1 MNASKRCLAA
11 IAATCCVFI
20 LCRNLIAR
28 QNETQ
33 DQRGPGKI
41 EVTVNAVVVPVVVRD
56 RQGRAVGDL
65 KKEDFQL
72 FDRDKRQEI
81 SGFTIEKRAGLESGT
96 RVAEPRQASPTVE
109 PLPKSGP
116 KRSLVFLFDDL
127 HLSVGELLRAQDVA
141 TKMLGESLTDSDM
154 AAVVSMSGSNS
165 GLTHDLATLQ
175 EAVQKLKLQQLY
187 RHDEHACPNI
197 NFYQADLIVNKHDQ
211 AALELAEADYVTC
224 ANLIGASPKMVES
237 MVRSVAQQS
246 LTNGENDVWVSLRT
260 VEEFVKRMGN
270 LPGQRTLILISPGFF
285 TMTPDALAEKSLV
298 LNSAARANVTISAID
313 ARGLYTTGI
322 DASER
327 GGSSNQ
333 DLITGQHAQYHAN
346 AMYFDEDVMAEL
358 ADGTGGTFFHNSNDL
373 EGGFKSLTQAPEC
386 VYLLE
391 FSPKKVKPDGA
402 YHPLKVK
409 VDRRDLKL
417 QARRGY
423 FAPKPDKASAA
434 IAQTVPQSP
443 APPSPS
449 LPEANA
455 TSQVPPAHDVPRSPI
470 IPETKVVE
478 RKPKS
483 KVLLWDPPLVD
494 GTLHSQNLPSPCL
507 LSEVLEQ
514 AGTRAD
520 ELVTNLQNFTAQEK
534 IEYQLRSSVT
544 HVLQSGTGAFD
555 YTVVFGQRRGG
566 LAVQESRTL
575 ERGTRAFPFSIQDV
589 GLPEMALIF
598 LPEFQGDYEMKCEG
612 AAEWGGQSTW
622 VLHFEQRKDRPSH
635 TASFRVKGV
644 DYPAKLKGRAWISQD
659 PSADSGEVLHLETSL
674 MEAIPAANVR
684 QMYLS
689 VDYAPVQ
696 FRTQNTR
703 VWLPQAAD
711 AYGDFGDHYT
721 IAYHTFTDFLLF
733 SVQTDQVI
741 EKPKEH

>member
-1 MNASKRCLAA
+1 MNASKRCPTGIAIWCMFVLCRCLAA
-11 IAATCCVFI
+11 QQKESQS
-20 LCRNLIAR
+20 R
-28 QNETQ
+28 E
-33 DQRGPGKI
+33 GPGKI
-41 EVTVNAVVVPVVVRD
+41 EVTVNAVVVPVVVHD
-56 RQGRAVGDL
+56 REGHAVGDL
-65 KKEDFQL
+65 RKEDFQL

-81 SGFTIEKRAGLESGT
+81 SGFTIERRAGLDIGT
-96 RVAEPRQASPTVE
+96 RVAEPKEVNPTVE

-116 KRSLVFLFDDL
+116 KRSIVFLFDDF
-127 HLSVGELLRAQDVA
+127 HLSVGELLRAQSVA
-141 TKMLGESLTDSDM
+141 TKMLGESLTDSDI

-175 EAVQKLKLQQLY
+175 EAVKKLKLQQLY

-246 LTNGENDVWVSLRT
+246 LTNGEHDVWLSLRT
-260 VEEFVKRMGN
+260 VEEFVKKMGS

-285 TMTPDALAEKSLV
+285 TMTPDALAEKSMV
-298 LNSAARANVTISAID
+298 LDSAARSNVTISAID

-346 AMYFDEDVMAEL
+346 AMNFDEDVMAEL
-358 ADGTGGTFFHNSNDL
+358 ADGSGGTFFHNSNDL

-391 FSPKKVKPDGA
+391 FSPKKVSPDGT
-402 YHPLKVK
+402 YHTLKVK
-409 VDRRDLKL
+409 VNRRELKL

-434 IAQTVPQSP
+434 IADAAPQST
-443 APPSPS
+443 AIQPS
-449 LPEANA
+449 LSIPET
-455 TSQVPPAHDVPRSPI
+455 TSNSQPMPVHEVPRPPI
-470 IPETKVVE
+470 VPETKVPE
-478 RKPKS
+478 RKSKG
-483 KVLLWDPPLVD
+483 KVLLWDPPNVE
-494 GTLHSQNLPSPCL
+494 GPLHARDSSLPCV

-514 AGTRAD
+514 AGLRAD

-534 IEYQLRSSVT
+534 IDFELRSTPT
-544 HVLQSGTGAFD
+544 HVMQGGVGNFD
-555 YTVVFGQRRGG
+555 YTVVFGQRPEG

-575 ERGTRAFPFSIQDV
+575 ERGSRAFPFSIQDV

-612 AAEWGGQSTW
+612 AAEWKGQPTW
-622 VLHFEQRKDRPSH
+622 VVHFQQRKDRSGH

-644 DYPAKLKGRAWISQD
+644 DYPAKLRGRAWISQD
-659 PSADSGEVLHLETSL
+659 TSAHSGEVLHLETSL

-703 VWLPQAAD
+703 VWLPQDAD

-721 IAYHTFTDFLLF
+721 VAYHTFTNFLLF
-733 SVQTDQVI
+733 SVQTDQII
-741 EKPKEH
+741 EKPKHP

>member
-1 MNASKRCLAA
+1 MNASTLCLRV
-11 IAATCCVFI
+11 IAASYFGFL
-20 LCRNLIAR
+20 LCTSLEAQ
-28 QNETQ
+28 QNEAQ
-33 DQRGPGKI
+33 IPEGSSKI
-41 EVTVNAVVVPVVVRD
+41 QVTVNAVLVPVVVRD

-65 KKEDFQL
+65 KKEDFQV
-72 FDRDKRQEI
+72 FDRDKRQNI
-81 SGFTIEKRAGLESGT
+81 TGFAIEKRDAVSAGTSVT
-96 RVAEPRQASPTVE
+96 RPGDVGPTSA
-109 PLPKSGP
+109 PPATNLS
-116 KRSLVFLFDDL
+116 KRFIVFLFDDL
-127 HLSVGELLRAQDVA
+127 HLSAGELLRAQNVA
-141 TKMLGESLTDSDM
+141 TKMLGESLGNSDM

-165 GLTHDLATLQ
+165 GLTHDVAILQ
-175 EAVQKLKLQQLY
+175 EAVRNLKLQQLY

-246 LTNGENDVWVSLRT
+246 LTNGEQDVWVSLRT
-260 VEEFVKRMGN
+260 VEEFVKKMGS

-298 LNSAARANVTISAID
+298 LDSAARSNVTISAID
-313 ARGLYTTGI
+313 ARGLYTTEI

-346 AMYFDEDVMAEL
+346 AMNFDEDVMAEL
-358 ADGTGGTFFHNSNDL
+358 ADGTGGIFFHNSNDL

-402 YHPLKVK
+402 YHTLKVK

-417 QARRGY
+417 QVRRGY
-423 FAPKPDKASAA
+423 FSPTPDKASPA
-434 IAQTVPQSP
+434 IAQTAPQSS

-449 LPEANA
+449 VPESKSP
-455 TSQVPPAHDVPRSPI
+455 TQVPPAQELPRSTT
-470 IPETKVVE
+470 IPETKVAE
-478 RKPKS
+478 RKPKA
-483 KVLLWDPPLVD
+483 KVLLWDPPNVD
-494 GTLHSQNLPSPCL
+494 GPVHSHNSSSLCA
-507 LSEVLEQ
+507 LSGVLEQ
-514 AGTRAD
+514 AGSRAD
-520 ELVTNLQNFTAQEK
+520 ELAANLQNFTAQEK
-534 IEYQLRSSVT
+534 IEFQLRSSVT
-544 HVLQSGTGAFD
+544 HVLQDGTGAFD
-555 YTVVFGQRRGG
+555 YNVVFGKTPRG
-566 LAVQESRTL
+566 LAVQENRVP
-575 ERGTRAFPFSIQDV
+575 ERGHRAFPFTIQDV
-589 GLPEMALIF
+589 GIPEMALIF
-598 LPEFQGDYEMKCEG
+598 LPEFQGDYEMRCDG
-612 AAEWGGQSTW
+612 AAEWNGQATW
-622 VLHFEQRKDRPSH
+622 VVHFQQRDDRPTH
-635 TASFRVKGV
+635 TVSFKVKGV
-644 DYPAKLKGRAWISQD
+644 AHPAKLKGRAWIAQ
-659 PSADSGEVLHLETSL
+659 DSGEVVHLETSL

-684 QMYLS
+684 QMYLT
-689 VDYAPVQ
+689 VDYAPVP
-696 FRTQNTR
+696 FRTLNAK

-721 IAYHTFTDFLLF
+721 IAYHTFTDFQLF

>member
-1 MNASKRCLAA
+1 MDDRTRCLPA
-11 IAATCCVFI
+11 IAATGCVFI
-20 LCRNLIAR
+20 LCMNLAAQQIEA
-28 QNETQ
+28 QAQEGQ
-33 DQRGPGKI
+33 AKI

-65 KKEDFQL
+65 KKEQFQV
-72 FDRDKRQEI
+72 FDRDKRQDI
-81 SGFTIEKRAGLESGT
+81 SGFTIEKRAGLGAGT
-96 RVAEPRQASPTVE
+96 SVSEPKGVSPTLA
-109 PLPKSGP
+109 PLTKSVP
-116 KRSLVFLFDDL
+116 KRFIVFLFDDL
-127 HLSVGELLRAQDVA
+127 HLSVGELLRAQIVA
-141 TKMLGESLTDSDM
+141 TKMLGESLADSDL

-175 EAVQKLKLQQLY
+175 EAVKKLKLQQLY

-197 NFYQADLIVNKHDQ
+197 DLYQADLIINKHDQ

-224 ANLIGASPKMVES
+224 AALVGASPRMVES
-237 MVRSVAQQS
+237 MVRSFASQS
-246 LTNGENDVWVSLRT
+246 LLNGEHDVWASLRT
-260 VEEFVKRMGN
+260 VGEFVKKMGT

-298 LNSAARANVTISAID
+298 LDTAARANVTISAMD

-333 DLITGQHAQYHAN
+333 DLITGQHAHYHADVMN
-346 AMYFDEDVMAEL
+346 FDEDVMAEL
-358 ADGTGGTFFHNSNDL
+358 ADGTGGTYFHNSNDL
-373 EGGFKSLTQAPEC
+373 EGGFKSLTQAPEY

-423 FAPKPDKASAA
+423 FAPKPDRASAPLTPA
-434 IAQTVPQSP
+434 VPPSSASPPTPSPPETTATSP
-443 APPSPS
+443 APPA
-449 LPEANA
+449 PEA
-455 TSQVPPAHDVPRSPI
+455 PRSAI
-470 IPETKVVE
+470 AAPETKVAE
-478 RKPKS
+478 RKPKN
-483 KVLLWDPPLVD
+483 KILLWDPPNVD
-494 GTLHSQNLPSPCL
+494 GPLHSDNSSSPCR

-514 AGTRAD
+514 AGARAD

-534 IEYQLRSSVT
+534 IEFQLRSSVT
-544 HVLQSGTGAFD
+544 HVLQAGTGTFD
-555 YTVVFGQRRGG
+555 YTVVFDQRPEG
-566 LAVQESRTL
+566 LAVQESRTP

-598 LPEFQGDYEMKCEG
+598 LPEFQGDYEMRCEG
-612 AAEWGGQSTW
+612 AAEWNGQPTW
-622 VLHFEQRKDRPSH
+622 VLHFQQRKDRPSH
-635 TASFRVKGV
+635 TASFEVKGV
-644 DYPAKLKGRAWISQD
+644 AHPAKLKGRAWIAQ
-659 PSADSGEVLHLETSL
+659 DSGEVLHLETRL

-684 QMYLS
+684 QMYLA

-721 IAYHTFTDFLLF
+721 VADHTFTNFLLF
-733 SVQTDQVI
+733 SVQTDQII
-741 EKPKEH
+741 EKPNRP

>member
-1 MNASKRCLAA
+1 MNLGAQ
-11 IAATCCVFI
+11 
-20 LCRNLIAR
+20 
-28 QNETQ
+28 QNEAQ
-33 DQRGPGKI
+33 AQ
-41 EVTVNAVVVPVVVRD
+41 EVPARIQVMVNAVVVPVVVRD

-65 KKEDFQL
+65 KKEDFQV
-72 FDRDKRQEI
+72 FDRDKRQDI
-81 SGFTIEKRAGLESGT
+81 SGFTLEKRAGLDAGA
-96 RVAEPRQASPTVE
+96 RVAEPRDINPIVA
-109 PLPKSGP
+109 PLLKSVP
-116 KRSLVFLFDDL
+116 KRFMVFLFDDL
-127 HLSVGELLRAQDVA
+127 HLSVGELLRAQSVA
-141 TKMLGESLTDSDM
+141 TKMLGESLADSDM

-175 EAVQKLKLQQLY
+175 EAVKKLKLQQLY

-197 NFYQADLIVNKHDQ
+197 GFYQADLILNKHDQ

-224 ANLIGASPKMVES
+224 AALVGASPRMVES
-237 MVRSVAQQS
+237 MVRSVAEQS
-246 LTNGENDVWVSLRT
+246 LTNGEHDVWASLRT
-260 VEEFVKRMGN
+260 VGDFVKKMGN

-285 TMTPDALAEKSLV
+285 TMTPDALEEKSLV
-298 LNSAARANVTISAID
+298 LDSAARANVTISAMD

-346 AMYFDEDVMAEL
+346 AMNFDEDVMAEL
-358 ADGTGGTFFHNSNDL
+358 ADGTGGTYFHNSNDL
-373 EGGFKSLTQAPEC
+373 EGGFKSLTQAPEY

-391 FSPKKVKPDGA
+391 FSPKNVKPDGA
-402 YHPLKVK
+402 YHALKVK
-409 VDRRDLKL
+409 ADRRDLKL

-434 IAQTVPQSP
+434 ITQAVPQSS
-443 APPSPS
+443 ATPPTPS
-449 LPEANA
+449 
-455 TSQVPPAHDVPRSPI
+455 
-470 IPETKVVE
+470 IPETTSTSQAPPAQEAPQDQVAPETRAAE
-478 RKPKS
+478 RKS
-483 KVLLWDPPLVD
+483 KVLLWDPPNVD
-494 GTLHSQNLPSPCL
+494 GSLRSHSSSTPCL
-507 LSEVLEQ
+507 LAEVLEQ
-514 AGTRAD
+514 AGTRAN

-534 IEYQLRSSVT
+534 IEYQLRSSVA
-544 HVLQSGTGAFD
+544 HVLQGGTGNFD
-555 YTVVFGQRRGG
+555 YTVVFGQHPEG
-566 LAVQESRTL
+566 LAVQESRSL

-612 AAEWGGQSTW
+612 AAEWNGQPTW
-622 VLHFEQRKDRPSH
+622 VVHFQQRKDRPSH

-644 DYPAKLKGRAWISQD
+644 DYPAKLKGRAWISQAT
-659 PSADSGEVLHLETSL
+659 SADSGEALHLETSL

-696 FRTQNTR
+696 FRTRNTR
-703 VWLPQAAD
+703 VWLPQDAD

-721 IAYHTFTDFLLF
+721 IAYHTFTNFLLF
-733 SVQTDQVI
+733 SVETDQII
-741 EKPKEH
+741 EKPREP

>member
-1 MNASKRCLAA
+1 MNASTICLRA
-11 IAATCCVFI
+11 IAACCFGF
-20 LCRNLIAR
+20 LLYTNLRAQQNDAQVPEGSAR
-28 QNETQ
+28 IQ
-33 DQRGPGKI
+33 
-41 EVTVNAVVVPVVVRD
+41 VTVNAVLVPVVVRD

-65 KKEDFQL
+65 KKEDFQV
-72 FDRDKRQEI
+72 FDRDKRQNI
-81 SGFTIEKRAGLESGT
+81 TGFTIEKRAAVGAGT
-96 RVAEPRQASPTVE
+96 RVTAPGDVGPTFA
-109 PLPKSGP
+109 PPTTSLPK
-116 KRSLVFLFDDL
+116 RFIVFLFDDL
-127 HLSVGELLRAQDVA
+127 HLSAGELLRAQHVA
-141 TKMLGESLTDSDM
+141 TKMLGESLANSDM

-165 GLTHDLATLQ
+165 GLTHDIATLQ
-175 EAVQKLKLQQLY
+175 EAVKKLKLQQLY

-211 AALELAEADYVTC
+211 SALELAEADYVTC
-224 ANLIGASPKMVES
+224 ANLVGASPKMVES

-246 LTNGENDVWVSLRT
+246 LTNGEHDVWVSLRT
-260 VEEFVKRMGN
+260 VEEFVKKMGS
-270 LPGQRTLILISPGFF
+270 LPGPRTLILISPGFF

-298 LNSAARANVTISAID
+298 LDSAARSNVTISAID

-346 AMYFDEDVMAEL
+346 AMNFDEDVMAEL

-373 EGGFKSLTQAPEC
+373 EGGFKSLTQAPEY
-386 VYLLE
+386 VYLLQFE
-391 FSPKKVKPDGA
+391 PKKVKSDGA

-434 IAQTVPQSP
+434 IAQTVPQSS

-449 LPEANA
+449 APESKSP
-455 TSQVPPAHDVPRSPI
+455 SQLPPAQEAAQSAMA
-470 IPETKVVE
+470 PETKVAE

-483 KVLLWDPPLVD
+483 KVLLWDPPNVD
-494 GTLHSQNLPSPCL
+494 GPVHSQNSSSPCT
-507 LSEVLEQ
+507 LSGVLEQ
-514 AGTRAD
+514 AGSRAGD
-520 ELVTNLQNFTAQEK
+520 LAANLQNFTAQEN
-534 IEYQLRSSVT
+534 IEFQLRSSVT
-544 HVLQSGTGAFD
+544 HVLQDATGAFD
-555 YTVVFGQRRGG
+555 YIVVFGKTPRG
-566 LAVQESRTL
+566 LTVQENRVP
-575 ERGTRAFPFSIQDV
+575 ERGRRAFPFSIQDV
-589 GLPEMALIF
+589 GIPEMALIF
-598 LPEFQGDYEMKCEG
+598 LPEFQGDYEMRCDG
-612 AAEWGGQSTW
+612 AAEWNGQATW
-622 VLHFEQRKDRPSH
+622 VVHFQQRKDRPTH
-635 TASFRVKGV
+635 TVSFEVKGV
-644 DYPAKLKGRAWISQD
+644 AHPAKLKGRAWIAQ
-659 PSADSGEVLHLETSL
+659 DSGEVVHLETSL
-674 MEAIPAANVR
+674 MEAMPAANVR
-684 QMYLS
+684 QMYLT
-689 VDYAPVQ
+689 VDYAPVP
-696 FRTQNTR
+696 FRTLNTK